1 MKRIVRLT
9 ENDLAR
15 IVKRVMNEQSL
26 LMEGVPNT
34 TLKADGPINIV
45 ARTVCDGM
53 DYIKASVVLTNTGTE
68 NAYINN
74 YPIFKEYDP
83 LLKGFN
89 VLTTTYD
96 YNVTIQGKP
105 QFSNP
110 EGQNQPMVPKGKK
123 ATLNFVIKTNI
134 TSLIQRN
141 NAEIENTRGL
151 KPDEGKVARTEA
163 AKRHNQRM
171 NAFKNLKSAT
181 IQVRYN
187 GQPLDIPVNIGGFMV
202 DSNRACDAQIELPK
216 GF

>member
-15 IVKRVMNEQSL
+15 IVKRVINEQSL

-34 TLKADGPINIV
+34 TLVADGPINIV
-45 ARTVCDGM
+45 ARTVCGGM

-74 YPIFKEYDP
+74 YPLFKDYEP
-83 LLKGFN
+83 TLKSFG
-89 VLTTTYD
+89 VLSTTYE
-96 YNVTIQGKP
+96 YNVTIGGKP

-110 EGQNQPMVPKGKK
+110 EGQNQPMIPKGKK

-134 TSLIQRN
+134 ATLTQRN
-141 NAEIENTRGL
+141 NREIENTKGL
-151 KPDEGKVARTEA
+151 RPDEAKNARTEA

-171 NAFKNLKSAT
+171 EAFKNLKSAT

-202 DSNRACDAQIELPK
+202 DNTRTCDAPIELPK